1 MRTSAI
7 LFFCAALASAEVKMC
22 PIGATA
28 AAAPMITGNPPG
40 AMYSADLK
48 VGNATGTVVLSS
60 ADMGVKIDVKLT
72 LPQVG
77 APFMYHIHAKVVPTD
92 GNCTG
97 TAAHFDP
104 YAISADCMCDKAKK
118 DFCQIGDLSGKAG
131 NITAGG
137 EFKSTITDMFIS
149 LTPGNKAFAGDK
161 SIVIHSFDNKRIAC
175 ANITQTK
182 M

>member
-1 MRTSAI
+1 
-7 LFFCAALASAEVKMC
+7 MC

-77 APFMYHIHAKVVPTD
+77 APFMYHIHAKVVPTVRWQKYRFLLE
-92 GNCTG
+92 G
-97 TAAHFDP
+97 A
-104 YAISADCMCDKAKK
+104 M
-118 DFCQIGDLSGKAG
+118 
-131 NITAGG
+131 
-137 EFKSTITDMFIS
+137 
-149 LTPGNKAFAGDK
+149 LTQMNF
-161 SIVIHSFDNKRIAC
+161 
-175 ANITQTK
+175 
-182 M
+182 